1 LSWNCPLEIFSRESG
16 STTPTDEK
24 TWTTV
29 GRKAAAEIVVQVQN
43 KAHLVQY
50 VQVLRSLLGELRRH
64 VHLLPRDTHTP
75 GIRAQIARAFLKE
88 TLPG

>member
-1 LSWNCPLEIFSRESG
+1 M
-16 STTPTDEK
+16 K
-24 TWTTV
+24 V
-29 GRKAAAEIVVQVQN
+29 GRKAAAGVVMQVQN
-43 KAHLVQY
+43 NTHLVQN

-75 GIRAQIARAFLKE
+75 GIRTQTSRAFLKE